1 MSLYRVNFTLQKG
14 RGMEIA
20 KTKTNA
26 KRQNKPTKKII
37 IITKRK
43 LKTSK
48 AMIKSCSHMSTT
60 YSSKYTHLNSKGLR

>member
-20 KTKTNA
+20 KTKTNT
-26 KRQNKPTKKII
+26 KRQTKPTKKII

-48 AMIKSCSHMSTT
+48 AMFKSCSHISTT
-60 YSSKYTHLNSKGLR
+60 